1 LCDLGGTPVKAIVWT
16 KYGPPEVLQLRE
28 VEKPHPKDDE
38 ILIKIHATTVTVGDC
53 EMRRLEYPLVMGLL
67 VRMFVGFRRPT
78 RITILGMELAGE
90 VEKVGKDV
98 TRFNSGDEVFAAT
111 GFVGTGA
118 CAEYICLPE
127 EPEAGAIAIKPANMS
142 FDDAAA
148 VPVGGLEALSLLRKG
163 NIQPGHKVLINGAGG
178 TIGPFAIQIA
188 KFFGAEVTAVDS
200 TKKLD
205 ILKSIGADHTID
217 YTQEDFTKSGEV
229 YDVIFDVV
237 GKSSYSGCIRSLKEN
252 GFYLLTYPKLGRSIR
267 GRWTSRRSNK
277 KVIGGTATDNTEDLV
292 FLRELI
298 EAGKIKSVIDRRY
311 PLEETAEAHRYV
323 ETGEKI
329 GNVVITVVQNNK
341 P

>member
-1 LCDLGGTPVKAIVWT
+1 MKAIVWT
-16 KYGPPEVLQLRE
+16 EYGPPEVLQLRE
-28 VEKPHPKDDE
+28 IPKPRPEDNE
-38 ILIKIHATTVTVGDC
+38 LLIKIHATTVTVGDC
-53 EMRRLEYPLVMGLL
+53 EMRRLEYPLFMGLL
-67 VRMFVGFRRPT
+67 VRMYIGFRRPT
-78 RITILGMELAGE
+78 RIIILGMELAGE

-98 TRFNSGDEVFAAT
+98 TRFKSGDQVFAAT
-111 GFVGTGA
+111 GFIGTGTY
-118 CAEYICLPE
+118 AEYICLPE

-142 FDDAAA
+142 FDEAAA
-148 VPVGGLEALSLLRKG
+148 VPVGGLEALSLLRQA
-163 NIQPGHKVLINGAGG
+163 NIQPGQKVLVNGAGG
-178 TIGPFAIQIA
+178 TIGPFAIQLA

-205 ILKSIGADHTID
+205 ILRSIGADHVID
-217 YTQEDFTKSGEV
+217 YTHEDFTNSGRT

-277 KVIGGTATDNTEDLV
+277 QVIGGTSTNSTEDLI

-298 EAGKIKSVIDRRY
+298 EAGKIKSVIDRCY
-311 PLEETAEAHRYV
+311 PLDQTAEVHRYV

-329 GNVVITVVQNNK
+329 GNVVITVNQNEDT
-341 P
+341 

>member
-1 LCDLGGTPVKAIVWT
+1 MSVKAIVWT
-16 KYGPPEVLQLRE
+16 KFGPPDVLQLQE
-28 VEKPHPKDDE
+28 VEKPQPKDNE
-38 ILIKIHATTVTVGDC
+38 LLIKIHATTVTVGDC
-53 EMRRLEYPLVMGLL
+53 EMRRLEYPLVMGIL

-98 TRFNSGDEVFAAT
+98 TRFKSGDQVFAAT

-127 EPEAGAIAIKPANMS
+127 EPEDGAIAIKPTNMS
-142 FDDAAA
+142 FEEAAA

-163 NIQPGHKVLINGAGG
+163 NIQPGQKVLINGAGG
-178 TIGPFAIQIA
+178 TIGPFAIQLA

-205 ILKSIGADHTID
+205 TLLSLGADHVID
-217 YTQEDFTKSGEV
+217 YTQEDFTKSGKT
-229 YDVIFDVV
+229 YDIIFDVV
-237 GKSSYSGCIRSLKEN
+237 GKSSYSGCIWSLKEN
-252 GFYLLTYPKLGRSIR
+252 GIYLLAYSKLGRSLR

-277 KVIGGTATDNTEDLV
+277 KVIGGTSTDSTEDLI

-298 EAGKIKSVIDRRY
+298 EAGKLKSVIDRRC
-311 PLEETAEAHRYV
+311 PLEQTAEAHRYV
-323 ETGEKI
+323 ETVQKI
-329 GNVVITVVQNNK
+329 GNVVITVEHNNK
-341 P
+341 T